1 MRKADA
7 AGNTTAH
14 PTAHGWRR
22 LVLAALIM
30 ALSMAVAT
38 VLIPPDP
45 DVAADVGDIPDR

>member
-1 MRKADA
+1 MPEAEA
-7 AGNTTAH
+7 ENTTAH

-30 ALSMAVAT
+30 ALSMAVAS

-45 DVAADVGDIPDR
+45 DVAAAGGDLSDR

>member
-1 MRKADA
+1 MEDA
-7 AGNTTAH
+7 GAGDTIGH
-14 PTAHGWRR
+14 PAAHGWRR

-45 DVAADVGDIPDR
+45 DVAAAVGDKLDR

>member
-1 MRKADA
+1 MREADA
-7 AGNTTAH
+7 GDTTAR
-14 PTAHGWRR
+14 PAAHGWWR

-45 DVAADVGDIPDR
+45 DVAAAVGNRSDR

>member
-7 AGNTTAH
+7 GGDTTAH

-45 DVAADVGDIPDR
+45 DVAAAVGDIPDR

>member
-1 MRKADA
+1 MPEVEA
-7 AGNTTAH
+7 ASTPTRA
-14 PTAHGWRR
+14 TAHGWRR

-45 DVAADVGDIPDR
+45 DVAAAVGDMADR

>member
-1 MRKADA
+1 MPEAD
-7 AGNTTAH
+7 AGNTPAH
-14 PTAHGWRR
+14 PIAHGWRQ

-45 DVAADVGDIPDR
+45 DVAAAVGDMSDH